1 MKIHEIITEA
11 PASRL
16 GQLGRRVGAAALN
29 AIGARGFAGELSGTA
44 DAKAW
49 ANRYYDEFSKFL
61 GRTGGKLDTAT
72 TQDLR
77 DFFKMSNLPDDQIP
91 DFDGPVDQQT
101 INNVLQQTAN
111 DYFRGRSSGK
121 AKAGNTAQPSNVGQ
135 TAGQPT
141 GQAPAAN
148 TPASTRQQKQ
158 QAAAAS
164 AQKQMA
170 ANPAP
175 NKSNTSSLEK
185 DKIYV
190 GSDGKSYKWVG
201 AQWQDMETGKSVA
214 ANATFLA
221 DPQPESPEQK
231 RVRLQKKAAKT
242 IAKTAKA
249 VKTAPKTT
257 TPAVAV

>member
-91 DFDGPVDQQT
+91 DVDGPVDQQT
-101 INNVLQQTAN
+101 INKVLQQTAN

-121 AKAGNTAQPSNVGQ
+121 AKPSNTAQTAQPSNTDQ
-135 TAGQPT
+135 DAAQPT
-141 GQAPAAN
+141 TAS
-148 TPASTRQQKQ
+148 TPANTRQQKQ
-158 QAAAAS
+158 QAAAAA

-175 NKSNTSSLEK
+175 KQSNTSSLEK

-214 ANATFLA
+214 ANATFLS

-249 VKTAPKTT
+249 VKTAPKTA
-257 TPAVAV
+257 TPPVAV